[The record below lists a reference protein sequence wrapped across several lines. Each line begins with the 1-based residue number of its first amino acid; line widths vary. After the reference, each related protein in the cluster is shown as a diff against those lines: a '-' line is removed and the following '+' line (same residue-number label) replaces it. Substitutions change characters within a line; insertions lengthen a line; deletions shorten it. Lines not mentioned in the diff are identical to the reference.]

1 MRLLTPTA
9 ADCPQMKLSDVV
21 SALVDSGE
29 WLTDDGTPDPFYAGL
44 LRVTSDPGD
53 LGVDNGLGV
62 HRICE
67 LAFAVDRAAGG
78 ALPVAG
84 PMLRLIWIAVQNLT
98 GLDDLAEEY
107 AQMQTELRERLTRVP
122 PERLDLDLNY

>member
-1 MRLLTPTA
+1 MRLLTPA

-29 WLTDDGTPDPFYAGL
+29 WLTDDGTPDPIYAGL

-53 LGVDNGLGV
+53 FGVDSGLGV
-62 HRICE
+62 HRILE
-67 LAFAVDRAAGG
+67 LARAVDRAAGG

-84 PMLRLIWIAVQNLT
+84 PMLRLIGVTVQNLT
-98 GLDDLAEEY
+98 GRLDDLAGEY
-107 AQMQTELRERLTRVP
+107 AQMQTELREQLTRVP